1 MKEFRVTEDRK
12 VFLDGQEIKNV
23 LGFRVDVNAGENPE
37 VVLRV
42 PVEKI
47 IIEGYT
53 DLCSDKRNCG
63 NDFP

>member
-12 VFLDGQEIKNV
+12 VFLDGHEVKNV
-23 LGFRVDVNAGENPE
+23 LGFQVNVNAGENPE
-37 VVLRV
+37 VALRV

-53 DLCSDKRNCG
+53 DLCSDKRDCG
-63 NDFP
+63 

>member
-12 VFLDGQEIKNV
+12 VFLNGKEIKNV
-23 LGFRVDVNAGENPE
+23 LGFKIKADAGENPE

-47 IIEGYT
+47 VIEGYT
-53 DLCSDKRNCG
+53 DFYSDER
-63 NDFP
+63 